1 MRSKN
6 ALPLSPGTCR
16 LRTCRRA
23 TATDSVGDEQP
34 AMNGIFMMNTKSIRK
49 TILTS
54 ILLVVCA
61 TASVAQRPRSGMPPP
76 TPTPLPTPVAATE
89 PAVPPAS
96 NAPQRITREGI
107 NIEFKIEPGTRGEE
121 LQEGKE
127 AVVTFS
133 VKDTTTGQPVGKLR
147 PAAWIDERA
156 RGTTSTDA
164 KACREKVQ
172 SFLTAQL
179 SQRPAIDLNSYY
191 VLALNDEP
199 NISVIDPL
207 LGFGTTKLL
216 TVVFLKSPGEDWVMS
231 ADRRRLYVSMPL
243 VNQVAVVDTSTWKV
257 TENLD
262 TGAKPVRLRLQADGR
277 YLWVGTDGLNET
289 APGGVTVIDTTTQKV
304 VAQIT
309 TGAGHHEIAFSSD
322 DRFAYVTNRTDGTL
336 SVVEVARLAKVKDL
350 KTGAHPS
357 SLAYS
362 PLGRAVYVA
371 HEREG
376 RIAVVDPAS
385 HTIAAGIE
393 TKPGVATLRF
403 APDGRHGF
411 AVNPKENVVHI
422 FDASTNRLLHNVSVA
437 DAPDQVTFTKQFAYV
452 RALGNEH
459 VSMIN
464 LSQLGA
470 GTIES
475 SVSRFPGGQKAPG
488 LSASRSAAD
497 VVVPSAE
504 QNAVLVA
511 NPADKMIY
519 YYQEGM
525 AAPMGS
531 FTNYKREPR
540 ALMVWDASL
549 REIAPGVYSTKT
561 QLTARGNYDVAFL
574 LDSPRIINC
583 FEMSIKE
590 NPAFQKKREV
600 AIRVEPLLKEPNL
613 RAGESV
619 QLRFKVTDTQ
629 TKQPRADL
637 KDMGVLTFLAPGI
650 WQQRHWAKSVGEG
663 VYEINFVPPQ
673 SGVYYIFFQC
683 PSLGVAY
690 RQIPH
695 LILNAEAATTKATAT
710 KGGR

>member
-1 MRSKN
+1 
-6 ALPLSPGTCR
+6 
-16 LRTCRRA
+16 
-23 TATDSVGDEQP
+23 
-34 AMNGIFMMNTKSIRK
+34 MMNTKFIRQ

-54 ILLVVCA
+54 ILSAACAVV
-61 TASVAQRPRSGMPPP
+61 SVAQRPGMPPP
-76 TPTPLPTPVAATE
+76 PPSPQPTPVAATE

-107 NIEFKIEPGTRGEE
+107 NVEFKVEPSTRGEE
-121 LQEGKE
+121 LQEGRE

-133 VKDTTTGQPVGKLR
+133 VRDTATGQPVTNLR
-147 PAAWIDERA
+147 PAAWIDSRA

-191 VLALNDEP
+191 VLALNDEA

-216 TVVFLKSPGEDWVMS
+216 TVVFLKSPGDDWVLS

-243 VNQVAVVDTSTWKV
+243 VNQVAVVDTATWKV
-257 TENLD
+257 VDNLD
-262 TGAKPVRLRLQADGR
+262 TGARPVRLRLQADGR
-277 YLWVGTDGLNET
+277 YLWAGTDGLNET
-289 APGGVTVIDTTTQKV
+289 TASGATVIDTSTGKV
-304 VAQIT
+304 AATIT

-322 DRFAYVTNRTDGTL
+322 DRFAYVTNKTDGTL
-336 SVVEVARLAKVKDL
+336 SIVEVARLAKVKDL
-350 KTGAHPS
+350 KTGAQPS
-357 SLAYS
+357 SVAFS
-362 PLGRAVYVA
+362 TLGRAVYVA
-371 HEREG
+371 HEREA
-376 RIAVVDPAS
+376 RIAVVDPVS
-385 HTIAAGIE
+385 HTVTGGIDV
-393 TKPGVATLRF
+393 KPGVATLRF

-422 FDASTNRLLHNVSVA
+422 FDASTNRLLHNVSVPN
-437 DAPDQVTFTKQFAYV
+437 APDQVTFTKQFAYV

-475 SVSRFPGGQKAPG
+475 SVARFPGGQKAPG
-488 LSASRSAAD
+488 LAVAGRAAAD

-504 QNAVLVA
+504 ENAVLVA

-540 ALMVWDASL
+540 ALLVWDASL
-549 REIAPGVYSTKT
+549 RETAPGIYSTKA

-574 LDSPRIINC
+574 LDAPRIVNC

-590 NPAFQKKREV
+590 NPAYQKKREV
-600 AIRVEPLLKEPNL
+600 AIRVEPLLKEQNL
-613 RAGESV
+613 RAGENAQV
-619 QLRFKVTDTQ
+619 RFKVTDSQ

-637 KDMGVLTFLAPGI
+637 KDMGVLTFLAPGV
-650 WQQRHWAKSVGEG
+650 WQQRHWAKYVGEG

-695 LILNAEAATTKATAT
+695 LILNAEAAASKAAT